1 MEDENVK
8 LYELIPDKEIVAREL
23 KPFINRAI
31 YQYIQFKVKE
41 VTSQYMREVITRE
54 EFDIKEEEH
63 VLTMKGGDQKY
74 DENSQ

>member
-1 MEDENVK
+1 
-8 LYELIPDKEIVAREL
+8 
-23 KPFINRAI
+23 
-31 YQYIQFKVKE
+31 
-41 VTSQYMREVITRE
+41 MREVITRE